1 MITTVDVETSWQKNE
16 NGGYDPSPFH
26 QDNILVSVGL
36 NSYWGDEYYFTNHSE
51 RIDEGCFH
59 KIQETLDKTTLLVG
73 HNIKFDL
80 MWLLEAG
87 FKYSGRVYDTML
99 GEYILNKGIRKSL
112 TLEMS
117 CRRRKIGSKDSAI
130 KEWMDRGVSFENIP
144 ADVVEEYGKIDVQ
157 ITRRLFDS
165 QMADFKLEKNK
176 HLLMTAKM
184 MNEFLVVLS
193 DMERNGI
200 NINIEDLNSVER
212 EFRAEFAYLK
222 QKIDKIVY
230 KQMGDTK
237 INLSSPEQLSWLIYS
252 IKPKDKKEWCKIFN
266 IGIDKN
272 TGKNKKRPQYS
283 RLQFR
288 NLVTDNTIP
297 IFKTVAQQCLHC
309 KGKGVIKKIKKDG
322 SPFKNYSKCPECDG
336 EGYIYTEMAKY
347 AGFRQRPK
355 SVYDVSESGFRTD
368 KITLSKIAAE
378 AEGEFKE
385 FIDAVVRHN
394 AVDTYLNTF
403 VEGLKNFTN
412 EKGFLHPKF
421 MQAVTATGR
430 LSSRD
435 PNFQNQPRGKTFP
448 IRKVVTSRFDGG
460 KILEIDF
467 AQLEF
472 RTAVYLAQ
480 DKQGMEDI
488 KNKIDVHQYTAN
500 IIGVSRQDAK
510 AHTFK
515 PLYGGVTGTEDEK
528 RYYTKFLEKYKD
540 IKTWHD
546 RLQSEAIRY
555 KRIKLPTGREYSFP
569 YAERT
574 PWGGS
579 TYGTQIKNY
588 PVQGFATA
596 DIVPL
601 ACINIYKLM
610 KDKGVKSL
618 LVNTVHD
625 SIVADVYPGEEDV
638 MSDIFNQ
645 GTADV
650 IPALKQYYKI
660 DFNVPLDTE
669 LKIGNNWLDMK
680 EVNHND

>member
-193 DMERNGI
+193 DMERNGS

-347 AGFRQRPK
+347 AGFRQRP
-355 SVYDVSESGFRTD
+355 
-368 KITLSKIAAE
+368 
-378 AEGEFKE
+378 
-385 FIDAVVRHN
+385 
-394 AVDTYLNTF
+394 
-403 VEGLKNFTN
+403 
-412 EKGFLHPKF
+412 
-421 MQAVTATGR
+421 
-430 LSSRD
+430 
-435 PNFQNQPRGKTFP
+435 
-448 IRKVVTSRFDGG
+448 
-460 KILEIDF
+460 
-467 AQLEF
+467 
-472 RTAVYLAQ
+472 
-480 DKQGMEDI
+480 
-488 KNKIDVHQYTAN
+488 
-500 IIGVSRQDAK
+500 
-510 AHTFK
+510 
-515 PLYGGVTGTEDEK
+515 
-528 RYYTKFLEKYKD
+528 
-540 IKTWHD
+540 
-546 RLQSEAIRY
+546 
-555 KRIKLPTGREYSFP
+555 
-569 YAERT
+569 
-574 PWGGS
+574 
-579 TYGTQIKNY
+579 
-588 PVQGFATA
+588 
-596 DIVPL
+596 
-601 ACINIYKLM
+601 
-610 KDKGVKSL
+610 
-618 LVNTVHD
+618 
-625 SIVADVYPGEEDV
+625 
-638 MSDIFNQ
+638 
-645 GTADV
+645 
-650 IPALKQYYKI
+650 
-660 DFNVPLDTE
+660 
-669 LKIGNNWLDMK
+669 
-680 EVNHND
+680 

>member
-1 MITTVDVETSWQKNE
+1 MITTVDVETSWQVTST
-16 NGGYDPSPFH
+16 GGYDPSPFH
-26 QDNILVSVGL
+26 PDNILVSVGI
-36 NSYWGDEYYFTNHSE
+36 NDEYYFTNHSE
-51 RIDEGCFH
+51 RIDEGCYH
-59 KIQETLDKTTLLVG
+59 KIQSVLDKTTLLIG

-80 MWLLEAG
+80 MWLLESG
-87 FKYSGRVYDTML
+87 FKYTGRVYDTML
-99 GEYILNKGIRKSL
+99 GEYVLNRGVRKSL

-117 CRRRKIGSKDSAI
+117 CRRRKIGSKDSKI
-130 KEWMDRGVSFENIP
+130 KEYTDRGIPFQNIP
-144 ADVVEEYGKIDVQ
+144 VNVVEEYGRIDVE

-165 QMADFKLEKNK
+165 QMNDLKMAKNK
-176 HLLMTAKM
+176 GLLMTLKM

-200 NINIEDLNSVER
+200 NINLEELGSVEK
-212 EFRAEFAYLK
+212 EYRAEFAYLK

-252 IKPKDKKEWCKIFN
+252 VRPKDKKHWAKIFN
-266 IGIDKN
+266 VGIDKS
-272 TGKNKKRPQYS
+272 TGKNKRRPQYS

-288 NLVTDNTIP
+288 SLVSDNVETIY
-297 IFKTVAQQCLHC
+297 KTTAEQCIGC
-309 KGKGVIKKIKKDG
+309 KGKGVIKRIKKDG
-322 SPFKNYSKCPECDG
+322 SPYKNYTKCSECDG
-336 EGYIYTEMAKY
+336 DGYIYTPMAKV
-347 AGFRQRPK
+347 AGFRQRPR

-368 KITLSKIAAE
+368 RLTLTKIASE
-378 AEGEFKE
+378 AEGEFKQ
-385 FIDAVVRHN
+385 FIDAIVRHN

-421 MQAVTATGR
+421 MQAITATGR

-448 IRKVVTSRFDGG
+448 IRKVVTSRFDKGS
-460 KILEIDF
+460 ILEIDF

-472 RTAVYLAQ
+472 RTAVFLAQ

-488 KNKIDVHQYTAN
+488 KNKIDVHQYTAD

-540 IKTWHD
+540 IKEWHEK
-546 RLQSEAIRY
+546 LQSEAIRF
-555 KRIKLPTGREYSFP
+555 KRVKLPTGREYSFP

-610 KDKGVKSL
+610 QEQKVKSL

-638 MSDIFNQ
+638 MSKIFKQ

-650 IPALKQYYKI
+650 IPALKKYYDI
-660 DFNVPLDTE
+660 NFNVPLDTE
-669 LKIGNNWLDMK
+669 LKIGYDWLNMK
-680 EVNHND
+680 EVS